1 MKQSKNLTKHN
12 DAVREATRLV
22 TASRA
27 RMDGYSDAKR
37 SSLELQARNDIEK
50 LHAVQLVAA
59 R

>member
-27 RMDGYSDAKR
+27 RMDER